1 MNPTD
6 DDQPAAKG
14 MSDAE
19 LCALIDRESHNALGY
34 DDLLASVRKTALE
47 FYLGEAKGELAPP
60 DVDGRS
66 QVVSKDLMDA
76 VEWIMP
82 SAMRLFAGTDE
93 VARFEPDGP
102 QDEQGAKDAT
112 VLVQHVVMEQNEGF
126 RVLHDAIKNALI
138 QRMAIV
144 KVYCDE
150 DTTEK
155 QEHYAGLDSMS
166 VEALG
171 ADPGVSIVSV
181 TPSAMSMPGQPPM
194 VDVVC
199 KRSTTRKK
207 YVIEG
212 VPPEEFGMSKE
223 ARTIEDARYLEHKVK
238 RTASELK
245 GMGYDPALIDGLFG
259 DDGRFTGME
268 QQERRSLDQ
277 SWTADRDDDGDASQR
292 LITLTECYIR
302 CDYDG
307 DGIAELRRVV
317 KAGAEVLENEVTD
330 DHCFAL
336 FTPVL
341 MPYRAIGLG
350 MYDLIEDV
358 QRIKTALTR
367 QTLDSAYLANNTR
380 MLVGDGVNL
389 DDLLNPR
396 PGGIVRTKD
405 MANVRE
411 LKQEFVGQAG
421 LEMINHFDAVRDAR
435 TGVTAFNQG
444 VAGNALGGTQVG
456 SNGAQD
462 MMASSVQRI
471 ELMLRVIAE
480 TGVKRLWRL
489 ALKTI
494 TQYQDRE
501 MQVKVNGRWLQ
512 IDPREWKNQYR
523 VTISVGV
530 AATSRQAQIGNL
542 NNILMIQQQ
551 AMLVGLCTPTNMYA
565 TLSRL
570 TEQMGY
576 RDSEQFWSN
585 PENNPPPP
593 PQPPEAVQV
602 EQIRQQGAAQLA
614 QLKAQADAQQV
625 QVKANADI
633 QVETMKQQAQ
643 DAQQQRETQMEA
655 ERNAAQMQND
665 MALEQF
671 KVEKNI
677 ELELAKARIEQQTEM
692 HKAGIAAGNILPSGE
707 APSPIHD
714 EVKALAERVN
724 ALHHHVTA
732 PKQKV
737 VQVHRDETGRIIGA
751 QVHE

>member
-1 MNPTD
+1 MIDSD
-6 DDQPAAKG
+6 DDQPISKG

-19 LCALIDRESHNALGY
+19 LCALIERESHNALGY
-34 DDLLASVRKTALE
+34 DDLLADVRRTALE

-60 DVDGRS
+60 EIDGRS

-82 SAMRLFAGTDE
+82 SAMRLFTGTDE

-102 QDEQGAKDAT
+102 EDEQGAKDAT
-112 VLVQHVVMEQNEGF
+112 MLVQHVVMEQNPGF
-126 RVLHDAIKNALI
+126 RVLHDAIKNCLI
-138 QRMAIV
+138 QRMAVV
-144 KVYCDE
+144 KVYCEDE
-150 DTTEK
+150 SEEK
-155 QEHYAGLDSMS
+155 QERYEGLDPWQM
-166 VEALG
+166 EALT
-171 ADPGVSIVSV
+171 ADKAVEIVSA
-181 TPSAMSMPGQPPM
+181 TPNPYDPQL
-194 VDVVC
+194 VDVLC
-199 KRSTTRKK
+199 KRTHTSKK
-207 YVIEG
+207 YRVEG

-223 ARTIEDARYLEHKVK
+223 AKSLEDARYVEHKVK
-238 RTASELK
+238 RTVSDLK
-245 GMGYDPALIDGLFG
+245 GMGYDPDLIDGLFG
-259 DDGRFTGME
+259 DSARALGEED
-268 QQERRSLDQ
+268 QERHSLEQ
-277 SWTADRDDDGDASQR
+277 GWTGQDDDAADASQR
-292 LITLTECYIR
+292 EITLTECYIR
-302 CDYDG
+302 VDYDG
-307 DGIAELRRVV
+307 DGVAEYRRVV
-317 KAGAEVLENEVTD
+317 KAGTEILENEVTD

-380 MLVGDGVNL
+380 MLVGEGVNL

-444 VAGNALGGTQVG
+444 VAGNALGGTAVG

-462 MMASSVQRI
+462 MMAASVQRI

-480 TGVKRLWRL
+480 TGVKRLWKL
-489 ALKTI
+489 ALKVLC
-494 TQYQDRE
+494 QYQDKP
-501 MQVKVNGRWLQ
+501 MQLKINGRWLQ
-512 IDPREWKNQYR
+512 LDPREWKNQYR

-530 AATSRQAQIGNL
+530 AATSRQQQIGNL

-551 AMLVGLCTPTNMYA
+551 AMPVGLCTPQNMYA

-593 PQPPEAVQV
+593 PPVPEAVQV
-602 EQIRQQGAAQLA
+602 EQLRQQGAQ
-614 QLKAQADAQQV
+614 QQV
-625 QVKANADI
+625 QVKAQADI
-633 QVETMKQQAQ
+633 ATERMKQEAQA
-643 DAQQQRETQMEA
+643 AQAMQETQLEA
-655 ERNAAQMQND
+655 QRNAIQMQ
-665 MALEQF
+665 Q
-671 KVEKNI
+671 EK
-677 ELELAKARIEQQTEM
+677 ELEAFKIEKQAELERFKAELQRQTELDKARISQEGRLHE
-692 HKAGIAAGNILPSGE
+692 AGIAAGNILPSGE
-707 APSPIHD
+707 APSPVH
-714 EVKALAERVN
+714 EAVKSLAEQVA
-724 ALHHHVTA
+724 ALHEHA
-732 PKQKV
+732 AKPRSKR
-737 VQVHRDETGRIIGA
+737 VQVIRDANGQILGA
-751 QVHE
+751 QVDE